1 MSGLEMFSN
10 GEFELDIQPH
20 PVDKF
25 RIGGTEVAK
34 FLGYRNASDLA
45 RSIPEG
51 EKGYASVRTPGGDQ
65 RVLYLT
71 LPGFLRAMGQ
81 RHASR
86 VTNEEKRAQ
95 VIRFQDWV
103 FGDVVPTVLT
113 TGGYSVPQQRQSSE
127 VVLPTARDLA
137 LMVIEAEDA
146 KASLAAQVA
155 VLEPAAALWNEVAT
169 AEGSVLVGD
178 AAKMLQNAGID
189 TGPLKLFKQMEAL
202 GWVYRWSSPDDE
214 AHSAWR
220 AKQDQITCGRL
231 VEVPTTFFNR
241 KAEVRQVG
249 DPQIRVTMKGVE
261 KLHDLMGRKRLALPA
276 K

>member
-1 MSGLEMFSN
+1 MSGLEMFDFHGKEVRVVI
-10 GEFELDIQPH
+10 GEDSLPRFVAADVASVLEYA
-20 PVDKF
+20 
-25 RIGGTEVAK
+25 GGA
-34 FLGYRNASDLA
+34 RNAISRL
-45 RSIPEG
+45 PERMKG
-51 EKGYASVRTPGGDQ
+51 VAPVNTLGGQQKMIVLTEAGVNRLIIKAETEKA
-65 RVLYLT
+65 
-71 LPGFLRAMGQ
+71 
-81 RHASR
+81 
-86 VTNEEKRAQ
+86 EE
-95 VIRFQDWV
+95 VQDWLAEEV
-103 FGDVVPTVLT
+103 MPKILR
-113 TGGYSVPQQRQSSE
+113 TGSYSLPAQRQSSE
-127 VVLPTARDLA
+127 VALPTARDLA

-146 KASLAAQVA
+146 KAALAAQVA
-155 VLEPAAALWNEVAT
+155 VLEPAAAMWNEVAT

-189 TGPLKLFKQMEAL
+189 TGPVRLFKQMEAL

-220 AKQDQITCGRL
+220 AKQDQIACGRL

-241 KAEVRQVG
+241 KAEARQVG